1 VGATGEDGGSCG
13 EECEHA
19 RILRGDTVGTVL
31 RGAIAAAVTP
41 LAAGG
46 AVLDEGAFGPYVDF
60 LAGHGLD
67 GLLALGT
74 TGEGV
79 LFDLEERRRVAELY
93 IEAAAGRMQVA
104 VHCGAQTTADTVALA
119 GHAAE
124 AGADAVAVIGPP
136 YFALDADELFEHF
149 SEAAAACEPLP
160 FYVYEFAARSGYSV
174 PLQVIASLREEAEN
188 FTGLKVSDT
197 PWQTFE
203 PYLIEGLDIF
213 VGPEALIPQ
222 GMAGGAAGA
231 VSGLASSFP
240 DAVVAL
246 VRDPTPERGE
256 RVGALR
262 AAMQALPFHAAAKAA
277 LGFRGVGVRGV
288 VRPPLR
294 TLREDE
300 VAEVER
306 IVREWDA

>member
-1 VGATGEDGGSCG
+1 
-13 EECEHA
+13 
-19 RILRGDTVGTVL
+19 VL

-60 LAGHGLD
+60 LAAHGLD

-79 LFDLEERRRVAELY
+79 LFDLDERRRVAELY
-93 IEAAAGRMQVA
+93 IEVAGGRLQVA

-136 YFALDADELFEHF
+136 YFPLDADELLEHF

-160 FYVYEFAARSGYSV
+160 FYVYEFAARSGYAV
-174 PLQVIASLREEAEN
+174 PLQVIDALREEAAN
-188 FTGLKVSDT
+188 FRGLKVSDM
-197 PWQTFE
+197 PWERFE
-203 PYLIEGLDIF
+203 PYLVDGLDIF

-222 GMAGGAAGA
+222 ALARGAAGA

-246 VRDPTPERGE
+246 VRDPTPERGA
-256 RVGALR
+256 RVAALR
-262 AAMQALPFHAAAKAA
+262 AAMQALPFHAATKAA

-288 VRPPLR
+288 VRRPLR
-294 TLREDE
+294 MLREE
-300 VAEVER
+300 EIAEVGR
-306 IVREWDA
+306 LVHEWAA